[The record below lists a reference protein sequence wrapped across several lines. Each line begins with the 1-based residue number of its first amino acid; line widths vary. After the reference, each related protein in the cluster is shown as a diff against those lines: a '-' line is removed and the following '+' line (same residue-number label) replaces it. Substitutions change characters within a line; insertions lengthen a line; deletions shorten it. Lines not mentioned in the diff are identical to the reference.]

1 MTQIQLQ
8 LREKTLQS
16 KEFNDW
22 YMSIPIVRRITEKKR
37 VIREQII
44 NNQIHNYRQK
54 MANVSEIQTFF
65 NANHG
70 RKGKMLKDINFFD
83 MSLFRNEILLID
95 KADKD
100 LVQNFAFKLSA
111 NQKITEYIMILN
123 NE

>member
-54 MANVSEIQTFF
+54 MANST
-65 NANHG
+65 
-70 RKGKMLKDINFFD
+70 RL
-83 MSLFRNEILLID
+83 
-95 KADKD
+95 
-100 LVQNFAFKLSA
+100 
-111 NQKITEYIMILN
+111 
-123 NE
+123 